1 MKKVIS
7 IALIAM
13 LVVAMAGCSQSQ
25 PAPTAAPA
33 ETIYPSVRH
42 IISSSI
48 LDEIFNS
55 KSFGFSS
62 ARSSLSLYNDRGTP
76 NNQNLSCKDTGF
88 PELYPYKSDI
98 LVLKTIFATPFFQF
112 HYRRDEE

>member
-33 ETIYPSVRH
+33 ETAAQIGR
-42 IISSSI
+42 
-48 LDEIFNS
+48 
-55 KSFGFSS
+55 
-62 ARSSLSLYNDRGTP
+62 A
-76 NNQNLSCKDTGF
+76 SCR
-88 PELYPYKSDI
+88 ER
-98 LVLKTIFATPFFQF
+98 V
-112 HYRRDEE
+112 

>member
-33 ETIYPSVRH
+33 ETAAQTTAAPQTEAPATAAALTGTVGHR
-42 IISSSI
+42 
-48 LDEIFNS
+48 
-55 KSFGFSS
+55 
-62 ARSSLSLYNDRGTP
+62 RSGRSLHGS
-76 NNQNLSCKDTGF
+76 
-88 PELYPYKSDI
+88 EL
-98 LVLKTIFATPFFQF
+98 
-112 HYRRDEE
+112 RRKLHL

>member
-33 ETIYPSVRH
+33 KTPAQTTAAPQTEGGGDTVSV
-42 IISSSI
+42 SQDA
-48 LDEIFNS
+48 LLLTE
-55 KSFGFSS
+55 
-62 ARSSLSLYNDRGTP
+62 ARRTAQSTPDVRADKVESLRQQVAAGTYVVDSRRIAESLIREEPG
-76 NNQNLSCKDTGF
+76 L
-88 PELYPYKSDI
+88 
-98 LVLKTIFATPFFQF
+98 FQL
-112 HYRRDEE
+112 